1 VLSSIKISQFSEFFS
16 ELNLFFEIIFLKD
29 SYFIWIGVNPPELEN
44 IAFAIN
50 TPFDTISSSTYL
62 LGANLDGASKKIAV
76 YLGKKTGKPVYV
88 SFNVKEG
95 DSKAISSFAV
105 KRLLQELE
113 NKS

>member
-1 VLSSIKISQFSEFFS
+1 LLCLEFIWKAQVLISLSFFS
-16 ELNLFFEIIFLKD
+16 
-29 SYFIWIGVNPPELEN
+29 
-44 IAFAIN
+44 
-50 TPFDTISSSTYL
+50 
-62 LGANLDGASKKIAV
+62 
-76 YLGKKTGKPVYV
+76 GKKTGKPVYV